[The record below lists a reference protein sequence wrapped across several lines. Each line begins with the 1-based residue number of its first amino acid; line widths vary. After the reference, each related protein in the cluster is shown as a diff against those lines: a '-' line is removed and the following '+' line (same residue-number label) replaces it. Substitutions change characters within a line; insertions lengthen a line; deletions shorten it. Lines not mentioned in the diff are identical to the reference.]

1 MYAVIGLVILM
12 GLQPFAE
19 IRCHWDT
26 RVMYDF
32 PHVRECMTRFFLLLI
47 YCRYIHMAS
56 KQDRTPGD
64 DGYDILHH
72 IRYGVLICGGRK
84 FLGERYVQ
92 YYITTV
98 LRVRILILHHAFS
111 TAAVYIAV
119 SCQGIRR
126 NSKHGVEHVLSP
138 WEVDFVRRTNGC
150 EQGAIQQGC
159 AAVHAKQTHQMW

>member
-32 PHVRECMTRFFLLLI
+32 PHVRECMTRNFFFL
-47 YCRYIHMAS
+47 
-56 KQDRTPGD
+56 
-64 DGYDILHH
+64 
-72 IRYGVLICGGRK
+72 
-84 FLGERYVQ
+84 
-92 YYITTV
+92 
-98 LRVRILILHHAFS
+98 S
-111 TAAVYIAV
+111 TAGTSTWLQSRIELRAMMDTIFCIT
-119 SCQGIRR
+119 SGIRR

-138 WEVDFVRRTNGC
+138 WEVDFVRRANGC

-159 AAVHAKQTHQMW
+159 AAIHAKQTH